1 MKIIDISGFGHS
13 GKTAVT
19 NLLSEVKGLDIH
31 YPTFE
36 FGLLRFPDG
45 LIDLKRNISTNW
57 SPIKSD
63 IALKRFK
70 KLSNNLSE
78 SYSKNINSNFN
89 LLTENYID
97 SLRFTTHQVHWFDR
111 LYFTNNITLINVI
124 KFAVTKLG
132 LKTVFKFFIGLISKD
147 TNQKKDLVNLVDSKN
162 FDSKTKIYLENLLFS
177 KSPIV
182 ATNNAFEPF
191 EPSEAMSFFSESYC
205 VIVDRDPRDIY
216 LSSINHKSSFVPDFE
231 KNNKHNSFNF
241 MQNQKIDF
249 LGSKNIENFIWRQ
262 KQLRENI
269 KINKDNL
276 KVIRINYED
285 LIYNYEDTVDYLFK
299 KLNIDKKNHI
309 NKFKEFDPELSK
321 INAGIHYDYKSNS
334 NVLKIEKELSEYLY
348 IK

>member
-19 NLLSEVKGLDIH
+19 NLLSEVKGLDVH

-70 KLSNNLSE
+70 KLSTNLSE
-78 SYSKNINSNFN
+78 SYSKNINSNFH

-182 ATNNAFEPF
+182 VTNNAFEPF

-205 VIVDRDPRDIY
+205 IIVDRDPRDIY
-216 LSSINHKSSFVPDFE
+216 LSSINHKSAFVLCRVEGKAYREISDILGVSVSTVE
-231 KNNKHNSFNF
+231 KYISAALMAIRNKV
-241 MQNQKIDF
+241 QD
-249 LGSKNIENFIWRQ
+249 
-262 KQLRENI
+262 
-269 KINKDNL
+269 
-276 KVIRINYED
+276 
-285 LIYNYEDTVDYLFK
+285 
-299 KLNIDKKNHI
+299 
-309 NKFKEFDPELSK
+309 
-321 INAGIHYDYKSNS
+321 
-334 NVLKIEKELSEYLY
+334 
-348 IK
+348 